1 VSLQLDHVNVLPAAV
16 VAQQGQRRDGGQADQ
31 RGADPEPGAEPV
43 GERGRQRTGLIDRD
57 PVVLAMIDE
66 RLPRTSLQTT
76 GQVIAVLAGPGADRT
91 AVIRAHAALAVVKG
105 ATMAALES
113 GGGTLD
119 PADRDEIL
127 RLALGALRGPEPPP
141 SPRRQAES
149 AIPAP
154 LIESGSN
161 LTAARRV

>member
-43 GERGRQRTGLIDRD
+43 GERDRQRTR
-57 PVVLAMIDE
+57 
-66 RLPRTSLQTT
+66 RT
-76 GQVIAVLAGPGADRT
+76 R
-91 AVIRAHAALAVVKG
+91 
-105 ATMAALES
+105 
-113 GGGTLD
+113 GGTLD

-161 LTAARRV
+161 